1 MQNFCRDV
9 GRSSPCLNAE
19 FTQDSLNVLADGA
32 RARPEN
38 FGDLAVPLALAHP
51 KQHFGF
57 AFGFAPDV
65 DNGDGPERNEIDS
78 GDEFGEKRRKKFPVP
93 AEKMNHKS
101 ANAEVEDIVGG

>member
-19 FTQDSLNVLADGA
+19 FTQDSLDVLADRA
-32 RARPEN
+32 RACTEN

-57 AFGFAPDV
+57 AFGEA
-65 DNGDGPERNEIDS
+65 ERS
-78 GDEFGEKRRKKFPVP
+78 Q
-93 AEKMNHKS
+93 
-101 ANAEVEDIVGG
+101 